1 MKNMIRI
8 ASGQGFWG
16 DLLRAPIDQVRCGQI
31 DYLTMDYLAEVTMSI
46 MKRQQLKNP
55 SAGYARDFPEVIKE
69 ILPDIKAKGIKV
81 ISNAGGVNPIG
92 CRDKIVQYAKEL
104 GITDLKI
111 AVVYGDNILDQITEL
126 QSKGAPLNNM
136 ETDEPISKVQD
147 KLVSANVYYGAKPMV
162 EALQQGADIIVT
174 GRVTDTGLVLA
185 PMIYEF
191 GWSMEDWDKMA
202 SGTIAGHILECGA
215 QSTGGNFTDWFKVE
229 GFENIGFP
237 ICEAFPDGTFV
248 ITKHENLGGLVNEMT
263 IKEQLLYEIG
273 NPAEYITPDCIAD
286 FTSIQ
291 LQQIGEHRVKVF
303 GITGKPATPFYKV
316 SCAYQDGWKSTT
328 TLTYSWPQAK
338 IKALKAADILKKRLD
353 NLGLHFDEY
362 RVELVGYNACHE
374 NTAKPVQ
381 NEDDINEVQLR
392 VSVRGK
398 DIKAMEAFGKEIAPL
413 ILTGPSAVT
422 GFAGGRPTPSEIM
435 AYWPALIR
443 KELCQPIVEIVQ
455 I

>member
-1 MKNMIRI
+1 
-8 ASGQGFWG
+8 
-16 DLLRAPIDQVRCGQI
+16 
-31 DYLTMDYLAEVTMSI
+31 
-46 MKRQQLKNP
+46 
-55 SAGYARDFPEVIKE
+55 
-69 ILPDIKAKGIKV
+69 
-81 ISNAGGVNPIG
+81 
-92 CRDKIVQYAKEL
+92 
-104 GITDLKI
+104 
-111 AVVYGDNILDQITEL
+111 
-126 QSKGAPLNNM
+126 
-136 ETDEPISKVQD
+136 
-147 KLVSANVYYGAKPMV
+147 VYYGAKPMV